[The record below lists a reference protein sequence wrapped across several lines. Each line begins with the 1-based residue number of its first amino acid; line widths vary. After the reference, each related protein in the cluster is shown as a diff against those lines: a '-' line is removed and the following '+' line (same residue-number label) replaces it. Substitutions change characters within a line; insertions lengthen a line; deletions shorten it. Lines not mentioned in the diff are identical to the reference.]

1 MPIVINALQWENT
14 VYEILRMDR
23 YFLNVVFNLKK
34 VPKLIIVIV
43 ILMNIVS
50 LIILSIKMNVKRIN
64 KIVVVF
70 NVYKNTNI
78 VTKMYQIKL
87 FIVIKSNKLLHKE

>member
-1 MPIVINALQWENT
+1 VPIVINALQWVNT

>member
-1 MPIVINALQWENT
+1 MPIVINALQWVNT